1 MEAGHGKGPCDP
13 IGGVAKRNADMAVK
27 QQKAVIQD
35 ANDFFAWAKSVDSSI
50 EYRFISTATYE
61 ENKRFLDEASNKVK
75 PVEER

>member
-35 ANDFFAWAKSVDSSI
+35 ANDFFAWAKKCG
-50 EYRFISTATYE
+50 F
-61 ENKRFLDEASNKVK
+61 
-75 PVEER
+75 